1 MVLVVLVV
9 REFGRYPIEH
19 APSEDPKRERE
30 RLLAHRISG
39 MKAEGLL
46 PPDVVEELF
55 ELKATGEKESKER
68 EVDDLMAAVREFG
81 RYPIEPLR
89 TMS

>member
-1 MVLVVLVV
+1 
-9 REFGRYPIEH
+9 
-19 APSEDPKRERE
+19 
-30 RLLAHRISG
+30 
-39 MKAEGLL
+39 MKSEGLL

-55 ELKATGEKESKER
+55 ELKASGEKESKKR